1 MSDQDEITYD
11 ELIEYNMECIKIL
24 GVILMYF
31 KGPEFIMPPEDW
43 GHKIHEWQIEQI
55 NEILNSRGKEI
66 IELLQ
71 KEEKNEN

>member
-1 MSDQDEITYD
+1 MSEQDEITYD
-11 ELIEYNMECIKIL
+11 ELIEYNMKCVQML

-31 KGPEFIMPPEDW
+31 KGPEFIMPPKGY

-55 NEILNSRGKEI
+55 EEVLDSRGKEI

-71 KEEKNEN
+71 KEEK